1 MLCQEWWYL
10 TVIPALSKWRQEDQE
25 VEAYLGYIR
34 RCPQKTKQER
44 NALTSET
51 ISKGNK
57 IIILKIYLHFHVHQ
71 KTNAFKSKLE

>member
-44 NALTSET
+44 NIHL
-51 ISKGNK
+51 KG
-57 IIILKIYLHFHVHQ
+57 H
-71 KTNAFKSKLE
+71 